1 MKQEKQQEIAL
12 MRYAVIAPLI
22 AGLDENYK
30 NKTAFYLEASEKG
43 ILGPDAKIHHYAPS
57 TIERWYLDYQKRGF
71 DALVPK
77 GRADAGM
84 SRKLDDE
91 LKERIR
97 YFKINYPRMSASAIY
112 RQLKSDGSVING
124 QVSEST
130 ICRFINQ
137 LQNELR
143 QTPNRDMRRYE
154 RPHIN
159 EVWCGDSSV
168 GPRLTDKEGKKHRVY
183 IIALL
188 DDASRFIVGIDVFFN
203 DNFINLMSVMKSAVS
218 KYGRPKVLNFDNG
231 KSYKNKQMELLAARL
246 GTTLSYCQPYTPT
259 GKAKIERWF
268 RTMKDQWMASLNMQ
282 DFHSLDELRGS
293 LHAYVQH
300 YNQAPH
306 SSLHGKSPLDRF
318 FSEPEQIRRIPD
330 EKIDKDFLLEIE
342 RRVSADSVIVI
353 DQIEYEVDYRFA
365 KQRIRLRY
373 SPDMKDIFVV
383 EPNGSLTPI
392 RILNKIENAQIKR
405 EKVRLCKGDE

>member
-1 MKQEKQQEIAL
+1 MKQEKQQEVAL
-12 MRYAVIAPLI
+12 MRYAAIAPLI
-22 AGLDENYK
+22 SGLDENYK

-43 ILGPDAKIHHYAPS
+43 ILGPDARIHHYAPS
-57 TIERWYLDYQKRGF
+57 TIERWYLDYLKHGF
-71 DALVPK
+71 DALIPK

-84 SRKLDDE
+84 SRKLDDD

-112 RQLKSDGSVING
+112 RQLRSDGSIISG

-130 ICRFINQ
+130 ICRFVNQ

-168 GPRLTDKEGKKHRVY
+168 GPRLTDKDGKKHRVY

-188 DDASRFIVGIDVFFN
+188 DDASRFIVGIDIFYN

-231 KSYKNKQMELLAARL
+231 KSYKNKQMELLAARI

-268 RTMKDQWMASLNMQ
+268 RTMKDQWMAGLDMQ

-293 LHAYVQH
+293 LHSYVQR

-306 SSLHGKSPLDRF
+306 SSLHGMSPQDRF
-318 FSEPEQIRRIPD
+318 FSEPEQIHRIPD
-330 EKIDKDFLLEIE
+330 EKIDHDFLLEIE

-392 RILNKIENAQIKR
+392 RILNKTENAQIKR
-405 EKVRLCKGDE
+405 DKVHLCKGDE

>member
-1 MKQEKQQEIAL
+1 MKPEKQQEIAL
-12 MRYAVIAPLI
+12 MRYGAIAPLI
-22 AGLDENYK
+22 AGLDENYPSK
-30 NKTAFYLEASEKG
+30 SAFYAEISNKG
-43 ILGPDAKIHHYAPS
+43 LVTPDGRVHHYAPA
-57 TIERWYLDYQKRGF
+57 TIEKWYLDYQKRGF

-77 GRADAGM
+77 SRADAGM
-84 SRKLDDE
+84 SRKLDDD
-91 LKERIR
+91 LQERIR
-97 YFKINYPRMSASAIY
+97 YFKTNYPRMSAAAIY
-112 RQLKSDGSVING
+112 RQLKTDGSIING

-130 ICRFINQ
+130 VCRFVNQ

-168 GPRLTDKEGKKHRVY
+168 GPRLTGKDGKKHRIY
-183 IIALL
+183 IIALI
-188 DDASRFIVGIDVFFN
+188 DDASRFVTGVDVFYN
-203 DNFINLMSVMKSAVS
+203 DNFVNLMSVMKSAVS

-231 KSYKNKQMELLAARL
+231 KSYKNKQMELLAARI

-268 RTMKDQWMASLNMQ
+268 RTLKDQWMAGLDMQ

-293 LHAYVQH
+293 LHSYVH
-300 YNQAPH
+300 RYNQTPH
-306 SSLHGKSPLDRF
+306 SSLRGMSPQDRF
-318 FSEPEQIRRIPD
+318 FSEPEQIRRLSSD
-330 EKIDKDFLLEIE
+330 DIDKAFLLEIE
-342 RRVSADSVIVI
+342 RRVSADCVIVI
-353 DQIEYEVDYRFA
+353 DQTEYEVDCRFA
-365 KQRIRLRY
+365 RQRIRLRY

-383 EPNGSLTPI
+383 ETDGALTPI
-392 RILNKIENAQIKR
+392 RLLNKTENALIKR

>member
-12 MRYAVIAPLI
+12 MRYAMIAPLI
-22 AGLDENYK
+22 AGLDADYPS
-30 NKTAFYLEASEKG
+30 KTAFYLEASEKG
-43 ILGPDAKIHHYAPS
+43 ALGPDGKIHHYAPA
-57 TIERWYLDYQKRGF
+57 TIERWYLDYQKHGF
-71 DALVPK
+71 HALIPK
-77 GRADAGM
+77 GRSDAGI

-97 YFKINYPRMSASAIY
+97 YFKTNYPRMSASAIY
-112 RQLKSDGSVING
+112 RQLKSDGSIING

-137 LQNELR
+137 LQLELK

-188 DDASRFIVGIDVFFN
+188 DDASRFIVGIDVFYH
-203 DNFINLMSVMKSAVS
+203 DNFINLMSVIKSAVS

-231 KSYKNKQMELLAARL
+231 KSYKNKQMELLAARI
-246 GTTLSYCQPYTPT
+246 GTTLSCCQPYTPT

-268 RTMKDQWMASLNMQ
+268 RTMKDQWMAGLDMQ
-282 DFHSLDELRGS
+282 DFHSLDELRGN
-293 LHAYVQH
+293 LHSYVQQ
-300 YNQAPH
+300 YNQTPH
-306 SSLHGKSPLDRF
+306 SSLHGMSPQDRF
-318 FSEPEQIRRIPD
+318 FSEPEQIRRLSAN
-330 EKIDKDFLLEIE
+330 EIDKDFLLEIE

-383 EPNGSLTPI
+383 ESNGSLTPI
-392 RILNKIENAQIKR
+392 RILNKTENAQIKR

>member
-1 MKQEKQQEIAL
+1 MKPEKQQEIAL
-12 MRYAVIAPLI
+12 MRYGAIAPLI
-22 AGLDENYK
+22 AGLDENYPS
-30 NKTAFYLEASEKG
+30 KTAFYTEVSNKG
-43 ILGPDAKIHHYAPS
+43 ITGPDGRVHHYAPA
-57 TIERWYLDYQKRGF
+57 TIEKWYLDYQNHGF

-77 GRADAGM
+77 SRADAGM
-84 SRKLDDE
+84 SRKLDDDLQE
-91 LKERIR
+91 QIR
-97 YFKINYPRMSASAIY
+97 YFKTNYPRMSAAAIY
-112 RQLKSDGSVING
+112 RQLKTDGSIING

-130 ICRFINQ
+130 VCRFVNQ

-143 QTPNRDMRRYE
+143 QTTNRDMRRYE

-168 GPRLTDKEGKKHRVY
+168 GPRLTDKDGKKHRIY
-183 IIALL
+183 IIALI
-188 DDASRFIVGIDVFFN
+188 DDASRFITGIDVFYN
-203 DNFINLMSVMKSAVS
+203 DNFVNLMSVMKSAVS

-231 KSYKNKQMELLAARL
+231 KSYKNKQMELLAARI

-268 RTMKDQWMASLNMQ
+268 RTMKDQWMAGLDIQ

-293 LHAYVQH
+293 LHSYVQQ
-300 YNQAPH
+300 YNQTPH
-306 SSLHGKSPLDRF
+306 SSLRGNSPQDRF
-318 FSEPEQIRRIPD
+318 FSEPEQIRRLSSDDIS
-330 EKIDKDFLLEIE
+330 KDFLLEIE
-342 RRVSADSVIVI
+342 RRVSADCVIVI

-365 KQRIRLRY
+365 RQRIRLRY

-383 EPNGSLTPI
+383 ETDGTLTPI
-392 RILNKIENAQIKR
+392 RLLNKTENALIKR